1 VSVSRPS
8 FIGTGENAQRALPH
22 IGGAWLPD
30 GSAADYRVLALWPDY
45 MEIALDDVLR
55 PAPLAGNMSGI

>member
-8 FIGTGENAQRALPH
+8 FIGTGENAQRALPY
-22 IGGAWLPD
+22 IGDAWLPD
-30 GSAADYRVLALWPDY
+30 GSANDYRVLAAWPDF

-55 PAPLAGNMSGI
+55 PVPLTRNMSGI